1 MATNKPANKLLQV
14 KEKLI
19 SSTSSVSGLSGIF
32 SSYNVCHNICT
43 AAIAL
48 LSVVGITVAGMPL
61 LFLQK
66 VALPIWMFAVVL
78 FIATLLLYYKNRHC
92 MSKNMLIANFGLLT
106 IGTPFVQTTGL
117 KPYFWAAGGII
128 LAATLILA
136 VKTRRLKQK

>member
-1 MATNKPANKLLQV
+1 MTPNKLLQA

-19 SSTSSVSGLSGIF
+19 SSASSVSGLTGIF

-48 LSVVGITVAGMPL
+48 LSVVGITIAGMPL

-66 VALPIWMFAVVL
+66 VALPIWVLAVAL
-78 FIATLLLYYKNRHC
+78 FFATLLLYLKNRHC
-92 MSKNMLIANFGLLT
+92 MSKNMLVANFGLLT
-106 IGTPFVQTTGL
+106 IGTPFVQETAY

-128 LAATLILA
+128 VAYSAIMVIKGKISSKKKA
-136 VKTRRLKQK
+136 K

>member
-1 MATNKPANKLLQV
+1 MKTKPLRI

-19 SSTSSVSGLSGIF
+19 SSTSSISGLSGIF

-66 VALPIWMFAVVL
+66 VALPIWIFAVIL
-78 FIATLLLYYKNRHC
+78 FAATLLLYYKNRHC

-106 IGTPFVQTTGL
+106 IGTPFVQDTGV
-117 KPYFWAAGGII
+117 KPYFWVAGAAI
-128 LAATLILA
+128 AAIALVFA
-136 VKTRRLKQK
+136 VKDRNRRIGN